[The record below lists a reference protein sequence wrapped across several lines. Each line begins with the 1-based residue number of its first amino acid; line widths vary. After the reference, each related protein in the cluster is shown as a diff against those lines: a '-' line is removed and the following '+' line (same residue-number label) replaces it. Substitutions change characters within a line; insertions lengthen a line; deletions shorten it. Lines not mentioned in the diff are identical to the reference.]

1 MSVNPG
7 SKMYRAVEESV
18 KRSLQSTSWCSYQGE
33 NLEKLTSWF
42 SSSTDCRFVRLCSS
56 GTLGVELAL
65 RSIQLGKDDEVLLS
79 GYDYPGNFKSIED
92 IPAKVVLCNPP
103 SSRRWT
109 LGLED
114 IEQTVAPKTKAM
126 VITHLHGELAP
137 MPEIMD
143 WAVRRGIFVIE
154 DACQS
159 HGAKI
164 GNRAAGAWGHL
175 GVFSLGGSKLVSA
188 GRGGV
193 VVTDDELFSQRMKV
207 YCERGNDAFALSEIQ
222 AALALPQCELLGETH
237 AKRFASADRL
247 RSQLMRYS
255 WLETVPCQPESSQ
268 AFYKFGICIKGGA
281 NKPLRDLVLAKLI
294 EHGIEAGT
302 GFAGFANRS
311 RKRFRTANTLDATQS
326 VADNTIVIHHTML
339 YDPYTETDCLE
350 AIVTALDRAN
360 QEIVR

>member
-1 MSVNPG
+1 MSVNSA

-18 KRSLQSTSWCSYQGE
+18 KRSLQSMSWCSYQGE
-33 NLEKLTSWF
+33 NLEELTSWF
-42 SSSTDCRFVRLCSS
+42 SSSTNCSFVRLCSS

-65 RSIQLGKDDEVLLS
+65 RSIQLANDDEVLLS

-92 IPAKVVLCNPP
+92 IPAKVVLCNP
-103 SSRRWT
+103 SSSLRWT
-109 LGLED
+109 LGLEE
-114 IEQTVAPKTKAM
+114 IEQTVAPNTKAM

-143 WAVRRGIFVIE
+143 WAERRGVVVIE
-154 DACQS
+154 DACQA
-159 HGAKI
+159 HGATI

-175 GVFSLGGSKLVSA
+175 GVFSLGGSKLISA

-207 YCERGNDAFALSEIQ
+207 FCERGNDAFALSEIQ
-222 AALALPQCELLGETH
+222 AAIALPQCDLLSETH
-237 AKRFASADRL
+237 AKRLVSADRL
-247 RSQLMRYS
+247 RSQLTRYS
-255 WLETVPCQPESSQ
+255 WMEVVPYQPESSQ

-281 NKPLRDLVLAKLI
+281 DKPLRDRVLTKLI
-294 EHGIEAGT
+294 EHGVEAGT

-311 RKRFRTANTLDATQS
+311 RKRFRTVGSLDATQR

-339 YDPYTETDCLE
+339 YDPFTESDGLE

-360 QEIVR
+360 QEIF

>member
-1 MSVNPG
+1 
-7 SKMYRAVEESV
+7 MYRAVEESV
-18 KRSLQSTSWCSYQGE
+18 NRSLQSMSWCSYQGE

-42 SSSTDCRFVRLCSS
+42 SSSTDCTFVRLCSS

-65 RSIQLGKDDEVLLS
+65 RSIQLTSDDEVLLS

-92 IPAKVVLCNPP
+92 IPAKVVLCNPS

-109 LGLED
+109 LGLEE
-114 IEQTVAPKTKAM
+114 IEQIAAPNTKAM

-143 WAVRRGIFVIE
+143 WAKRRGIIVIE

-159 HGAKI
+159 HGATI

-175 GVFSLGGSKLVSA
+175 GVFSLGGSKLISA

-207 YCERGNDAFALSEIQ
+207 FCGRGNDAFALSEIQ
-222 AALALPQCELLGETH
+222 AAMALPQCELLGETH
-237 AKRFASADRL
+237 AKRSASADRL
-247 RSQLMRYS
+247 RSRLARYS
-255 WLETVPCQPESSQ
+255 WMEVVPYQPESSQ
-268 AFYKFGICIKGGA
+268 AFYKFGICLKGGA
-281 NKPLRDLVLAKLI
+281 NKPLRDRVLAKLI

-311 RKRFRTANTLDATQS
+311 RKRFRTVDTLDSTQR

-339 YDPYTETDCLE
+339 YDPFTETDGLE
-350 AIVTALDRAN
+350 AIVSALDRAN
-360 QEIVR
+360 QEIV